1 MNLQLPQIRMESQM
15 ARIQIQQMP
24 RKQEIQQPKA
34 QISIQQ
40 PKAEVTMKTTPSK
53 LSIDQTQA
61 WEDMGLMHISKR
73 IEKFAN
79 DGRQGLLEG
88 IARRVQQGADLMKIE
103 NNGNPIVSQA
113 TTNAHDQMKQLGIKF
128 IPSHFAVKI
137 DYQPSEVQI
146 DVKVNQPIIN
156 NKPQK
161 PVINYQPG
169 EVSTS
174 MQQYQ
179 DLQIDFINLFS
190 ESI

>member
-1 MNLQLPQIRMESQM
+1 MESQL
-15 ARIQIQQMP
+15 ARIQIQQTP
-24 RKQEIQQPKA
+24 GKQEIQQPKA
-34 QISIQQ
+34 RISIQQ

-79 DGRQGLLEG
+79 DGRQGVLEG
-88 IARRVQQGADLMKIE
+88 IARRVQQGAELMKIE
-103 NNGNPIVSQA
+103 NSSSPIVNQA
-113 TTNAHDQMKQLGIKF
+113 ITNAQDQMKQLGIKF

-146 DVKVNQPIIN
+146 DVNVNQPIID
-156 NKPQK
+156 NKAQK
-161 PVINYQPG
+161 PIINYQPG

-174 MQQYQ
+174 MQQYH

>member
-1 MNLQLPQIRMESQM
+1 MESQM
-15 ARIQIQQMP
+15 ARIQIQQTAG
-24 RKQEIQQPKA
+24 KQEIQQPRA

-40 PKAEVTMKTTPSK
+40 PEAEVSMKTTRSK

-61 WEDMGLMHISKR
+61 WEDMGLMHVSKR

-79 DGRQGLLEG
+79 DGLQGLLEG
-88 IARRVQQGADLMKIE
+88 IARRVQQGAELMKIE
-103 NNGNPIVSQA
+103 NNGNPIVRQA
-113 TTNAHDQMKQLGIKF
+113 TTNAHDQIKQLGIKF
-128 IPSHFAVKI
+128 IPSHSAVKI

-146 DVKVNQPIIN
+146 DTKINQPVIDN
-156 NKPQK
+156 NPQQ
-161 PVINYQPG
+161 PMINYQPG

>member
-1 MNLQLPQIRMESQM
+1 MELPQIRMESQM
-15 ARIQIQQMP
+15 ARIQIQQIAG
-24 RKQEIQQPKA
+24 KQEIQQPQA

-40 PKAEVTMKTTPSK
+40 PKAEVSMRTTPSK

-88 IARRVQQGADLMKIE
+88 IARRVQQGAELMKIE
-103 NNGNPIVSQA
+103 NDGNPIVNQA
-113 TTNAHDQMKQLGIKF
+113 ATNAHDQMKQLGIKF

-137 DYQPSEVQI
+137 HYQPSELKI
-146 DVKVNQPIIN
+146 DTEVNQPIIN
-156 NKPQK
+156 NKPQM
-161 PVINYQPG
+161 PIINYQPG

-174 MQQYQ
+174 MKQYQ

-190 ESI
+190 ESA